1 MQLLALVADQMSRAV
16 PPLLTLP
23 GLAVRK
29 MLGAPEPPP
38 AGGGRCPAMLLAKGP
53 ELVSVTLP
61 SQPYSSTL
69 SAQHSATVEL
79 LRETPIRAAARRIE
93 LNPSSRYSASLA
105 SRTCGL
111 RSGKAF
117 CGFCRRHR
125 ALSSVSLRAGARAG
139 KQTQQQSNTSSATAM
154 ISSLQQHRNWSRHS
168 DKKKSLMTSIAAQ

>member
-1 MQLLALVADQMSRAV
+1 MQLLALVADQISRAV

-29 MLGAPEPPP
+29 MFGAPAPAPP
-38 AGGGRCPAMLLAKGP
+38 GGGRCPAMVPPKGP

-61 SQPYSSTL
+61 SHPVSTTL
-69 SAQHSATVEL
+69 SAQHSATDKL

-93 LNPSSRYSASLA
+93 LNPSGRYSASLA

-117 CGFCRRHR
+117 CGLCRRHG
-125 ALSSVSLRAGARAG
+125 ALSSVSLRAGAPAG
-139 KQTQQQSNTSSATAM
+139 KQRNSNQTRAPSTAM

-168 DKKKSLMTSIAAQ
+168 DKKRSFMTSVAAQ